1 MVKTE
6 QIEIKRHL
14 TVQDLSKR
22 IKHLEKNTMVLKRL
36 YFIKHRYDGKS
47 VEVASDLVD
56 VSKNTG
62 YLWQERWNNEGYEGL
77 IPKFAGGRPSKL
89 THSQKERLKEI
100 LEKGNNWT
108 TKDVKLLISK
118 KFGVDYSEKQIRI
131 ILRKFG
137 MNYAK
142 PYAFDH
148 RKPKDATDIL
158 KKDYQK

>member
-6 QIEIKRHL
+6 QIKIERHM
-14 TVQDLSKR
+14 TVQDIVR
-22 IKHLEKNTMVLKRL
+22 HIKHLEKDTMVLKRL

-47 VEVASDLVD
+47 VELASDLIG

-62 YLWQERWNNEGYEGL
+62 YIWQERWNEEGYNG
-77 IPKFAGGRPSKL
+77 IKPKFAGGRPSKL
-89 THSQKERLKEI
+89 SNDQKETLKEI
-100 LEKGNNWT
+100 LENEDNWT
-108 TKDVKLLISK
+108 TRDVRILISK

-131 ILRKFG
+131 ILSSFG

-142 PYAFDH
+142 PYQLDY
-148 RKPKDATDIL
+148 RKPDNADEIL